1 MILRFP
7 SKEDPD
13 RRDLM
18 FVSSYTFIINEDNQ
32 MTLLVQVKDSKGK
45 EVRLDQFLRTDVED
59 RKYSVTTDKFSRLL
73 EFNIIFYQ
81 KSIISRLAIQRE
93 VHLKPEDLKP
103 NIKVTRVSIG
113 GMSNSVKKENAEAEY
128 DGGLDS
134 QDDHLFADIL

>member
-59 RKYSVTTDKFSRLL
+59 RKYSVTTDKFSRWLDFNLILL
-73 EFNIIFYQ
+73 LSIKYIFQ
-81 KSIISRLAIQRE
+81 AS
-93 VHLKPEDLKP
+93 KPEAGSPQTWGPKTKHQSD
-103 NIKVTRVSIG
+103 SSFYWG
-113 GMSNSVKKENAEAEY
+113 DVKF
-128 DGGLDS
+128 S
-134 QDDHLFADIL
+134 